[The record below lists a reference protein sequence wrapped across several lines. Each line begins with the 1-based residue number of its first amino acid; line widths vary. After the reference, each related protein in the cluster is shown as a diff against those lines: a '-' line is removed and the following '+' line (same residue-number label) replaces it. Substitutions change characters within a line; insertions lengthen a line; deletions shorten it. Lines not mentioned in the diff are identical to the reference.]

1 MNDYF
6 DLVEKMID
14 GNNLTLDLVND
25 EKEYEKG
32 KVDLL
37 NFFLQNGKKYVGNL
51 QNVNIIVANER
62 IPYSIFEIVERLNKK
77 YGETF
82 NFNFLVKH
90 YDNYNRK
97 SSEISKLWDIET
109 IIKAN
114 SYIDSICA
122 TIKNKN
128 LTPMEALAYIH
139 LKVSKITTY
148 NASNKREWF
157 SNDQYFAGAFMKS
170 PEFVCAGFAS
180 LEKQIIDELNMPGLK
195 CDKIAVEYM
204 KKDTLEYEN
213 HARLLIDIK
222 DNKYD
227 INGHF
232 FSDPTW
238 DNVGKECEPVYTD
251 LFLPLDC
258 HEYNKSKFD
267 YDENASIY
275 IPVGKYEH
283 RIQDIQLD
291 FLFNGEKPNYLKQEK
306 QEEIIFNT
314 MAKTSNKSFNDLY
327 TMLSKMAEGTYKN
340 QVIKQYKYFESADL
354 KMSKQTAKE
363 IYTQAKKNIKQEEK
377 CC

>member
-1 MNDYF
+1 MENNI
-6 DLVEKMID
+6 DLVKKLID

-25 EKEYEKG
+25 DNEYVNE

-37 NFFLQNGKKYVGNL
+37 NFFLQNGEKYIGDL
-51 QNVNIIVANER
+51 QNVNIVVANER
-62 IPYSIFEIVERLNKK
+62 IPYNVFLLAEKLNKK
-77 YGETF
+77 YSYAF

-97 SSEISKLWDIET
+97 SSKISKLWDIET
-109 IIKAN
+109 IINAN
-114 SYIDSICA
+114 SYIDNICS
-122 TIKNKN
+122 TIKDKN
-128 LTPMEALAYIH
+128 LTPAEALTYIH

-148 NASNKREWF
+148 NASKNREWF
-157 SNDQYFAGAFMKS
+157 SSDQYFTGAFMKN

-180 LEKQIIDELNMPGLK
+180 LEKQIIDGLNMPGLK
-195 CDKIAVEYM
+195 CDIIAVEYM

-227 INGHF
+227 IKGHY

-238 DNVGKECEPVYTD
+238 DNVEKNSNPIYTN

-283 RIQDIQLD
+283 KMQDFHLD
-291 FLFNGEKPNYLKQEK
+291 FLFNGEKPNYLTQEK
-306 QEEIIFNT
+306 QEEIIFRV
-314 MAKTSNKSFNDLY
+314 MAKTSNKSFDDLY
-327 TMLSKMAEGTYKN
+327 TMLSKMAKGTYEN
-340 QVIKQYKYFESADL
+340 QVSKQYKYFESADL
-354 KMSKQTAKE
+354 KINKQTAKN
-363 IYTQAKKNIKQEEK
+363 IYDMTKNKFNQEEK